1 MHPIF
6 RRLPR
11 VDRDFDRVAVELTPW
26 RTFPDNHLI
35 MFRRFCFHSRSFVAM
50 LLAFCLVSA
59 SLWSYGAEAMAD
71 ALSDE
76 VVMAA
81 SDVDFGDHAASGKVC
96 NHGCHA
102 QTHLM
107 GLDPGML
114 ALNLPDMAEIPV
126 AEIAADVP
134 TPLRDGLFRPP
145 RTLIQA

>member
-1 MHPIF
+1 M
-6 RRLPR
+6 
-11 VDRDFDRVAVELTPW
+11 FDRHNRPMNRAS
-26 RTFPDNHLI
+26 RA
-35 MFRRFCFHSRSFVAM
+35 RSFLAM
-50 LLAFCLVSA
+50 LLAFCLLSA

-76 VVMAA
+76 VVVAVGGLD
-81 SDVDFGDHAASGKVC
+81 SGDHAASGKVC

-107 GLDPGML
+107 GLDPGVL

-126 AEIAADVP
+126 AEVAATVP